1 MSSWTKC
8 TSPNYSRK
16 WNAST
21 RVSNMNRVSIQL
33 VEGLGALELSSFR
46 RDQLQDVAEE
56 KRGRPFVLD
65 G

>member
-1 MSSWTKC
+1 
-8 TSPNYSRK
+8 
-16 WNAST
+16 
-21 RVSNMNRVSIQL
+21 MNRVSIQL
-33 VEGLGALELSSFR
+33 VEVLGALELSSFR